1 MENNI
6 QSTDN
11 VQVVNATEEHLPF
24 AEEICRVM
32 EIAAH
37 DRGTGIA
44 KRTPEY
50 VISKIREGKAV
61 IALSAD
67 GRFAGFC
74 YIEHWEGKKYVA
86 NSGLIVSPD
95 FRGKGLAF
103 AIKQAIFKLSRK
115 KYPNSK
121 IFGITTSPAVL
132 KINSKLGYRPVGFLE
147 LTQEEAF
154 WKGCESCRNYDI
166 LQRTKRHFCLC
177 TGMLYD
183 PNEKFEKIQIEVDDE
198 EPEKSRASL

>member
-1 MENNI
+1 MENFI
-6 QSTDN
+6 QSKDN
-11 VQVVNATEEHLPF
+11 VQVVSASEKHLKY
-24 AEEICRVM
+24 AEEICKVL
-32 EIAAH
+32 ELAAH

-50 VISKIREGKAV
+50 IRKKIQEGKAV
-61 IALSAD
+61 IALADD

-86 NSGLIVSPD
+86 NSGLIVEPS

-103 AIKQAIFKLSRK
+103 TIKQAIFKLSRK

-132 KINSKLGYRPVGFLE
+132 KINSKLGYRPVGLLE

-154 WKGCESCRNYDI
+154 WKGCESCQNFDI

-177 TGMLYD
+177 TGMLFD
-183 PNEKFEKIQIEVDDE
+183 PNEKLNVIQIEEEDE
-198 EPEKSRASL
+198 EKSRASL

>member
-1 MENNI
+1 MEKNMPSMDTINI
-6 QSTDN
+6 IVADIS
-11 VQVVNATEEHLPF
+11 HLDY

-44 KRTPEY
+44 KRSPEY
-50 VISKIREGKAV
+50 VRSKIREGKAV
-61 IALSAD
+61 IALD
-67 GRFAGFC
+67 DQKRFAGFC

-95 FRGKGLAF
+95 FRGIGLAF
-103 AIKQAIFKLSRK
+103 AIKKAIFKLSRK

-132 KINSKLGYRPVGFLE
+132 KINSRLGYRPVGFLE

-166 LQRTKRHFCLC
+166 LQRTKLHFCLC

-183 PNEKFEKIQIEVDDE
+183 PNEKFQVLEVEHE
-198 EPEKSRASL
+198 EEEKSRASL